1 MLSFRI
7 GSHSTQSCCMLSF
20 RIGSLGR
27 ASEFKQ
33 WHVHWQQH
41 SSTNA
46 SSSQSFAVRDSA
58 LCVCSL
64 RLCKALPTGCD
75 IFSRD
80 VLAHDSNTEP
90 VRLRAAGMK
99 PLLISS
105 LICTGL
111 HWTAR
116 YLRYRLPCGIR
127 RCVSSALSRFIEQAK
142 SIRDSPHVAFAK
154 ARFQH
159 IPRRVVAC

>member
-20 RIGSLGR
+20 RLGSLGR

-33 WHVHWQQH
+33 WHVHWHQH

-58 LCVCSL
+58 LCACSL
-64 RLCKALPTGCD
+64 RLCKALLTGCD

-80 VLAHDSNTEP
+80 VLANDFNT
-90 VRLRAAGMK
+90 LRAAGMK

-105 LICTGL
+105 RICTGL
-111 HWTAR
+111 QEAWP

-127 RCVSSALSRFIEQAK
+127 RCVSELSRFIEQAK

>member
-33 WHVHWQQH
+33 WHVHWHQH
-41 SSTNA
+41 CSTNA

-75 IFSRD
+75 DIFSRD
-80 VLAHDSNTEP
+80 VLAHYSEP

-105 LICTGL
+105 RICTGL
-111 HWTAR
+111 QCLGP
-116 YLRYRLPCGIR
+116 YLRYRLPRGIR
-127 RCVSSALSRFIEQAK
+127 RCVSALSRFTLQAK
-142 SIRDSPHVAFAK
+142 SFRDSPHVAFAT

>member
-20 RIGSLGR
+20 RLGSLGR
-27 ASEFKQ
+27 ASEFKE
-33 WHVHWQQH
+33 WHVHWHQH

-75 IFSRD
+75 DVFSRD
-80 VLAHDSNTEP
+80 VLAHYSEP

-105 LICTGL
+105 RICTGL
-111 HWTAR
+111 HWPWP
-116 YLRYRLPCGIR
+116 YLQYRLPCGIR

-142 SIRDSPHVAFAK
+142 SFRDRP
-154 ARFQH
+154 
-159 IPRRVVAC
+159 